1 MQKIADGV
9 YLEDAFPGVMIGA
22 VPLGEGVLLID
33 APLRPEDGRNWLATL
48 RGLKGGSDRIL
59 VYLDSNTDRT
69 LGGRVLESTV
79 IAHTAVFGVFE
90 ERSSIFKSQIQES
103 GEVWETCTGLS
114 GIRWA
119 SPQIGFSHQ
128 ATLQWRDAEIVLEHR
143 SGPEEGAIWVCL
155 PGKEIVFVGDLV
167 TSTQPPFLGS
177 ADLEGWLDSLDA
189 LSGEYKN
196 YTKISSRDGV
206 VTDNEIKAMKKFISN
221 VQKQLD
227 RLSRRKNGREETEKL
242 VEKMLTSFD
251 FEPRYRNLYYQR
263 LKYGLAH
270 CFTKRYLQKENDKNE

>member
-1 MQKIADGV
+1 MQKIGDGV
-9 YLEDAFPGVMIGA
+9 YLEDSFPGVMIGA

-33 APLRPEDGRNWLATL
+33 APLRPEDGRQWLATL
-48 RGLKGGSDRIL
+48 RGLKGGSDRVL
-59 VYLDSNTDRT
+59 VYLDSHTDRT

-79 IAHTAVFGVFE
+79 IAHTEVFSAFE

-119 SPQIGFSHQ
+119 APQIGFSHQ
-128 ATLQWRDAEIVLEHR
+128 TKLHWRDAKIVLEHHA
-143 SGPEEGAIWVCL
+143 GPDNGASWVCL
-155 PGKEIVFVGDLV
+155 PEKEVVFIGDLV
-167 TSTQPPFLGS
+167 TSSQPPFLS
-177 ADLEGWLDSLDA
+177 KADLEGWQDSLDV
-189 LSGEYKN
+189 LNDEYKN

-206 VTDNEIKAMKKFISN
+206 ITDKEIKAMKKFVSN

-227 RLSRRKNGREETEKL
+227 RLSRRKNGQEDTEKL

-263 LKYGLAH
+263 LKYGLWH
-270 CFTKRYLQKENDKNE
+270 CFSKRYLEKESGIEE